1 MTPLLPEVEVLRRDL
16 EREVVGRRVKE
27 AEVRPGSNA
36 MKIIRHHG
44 RRKDFQ
50 ELLTGARIDRA
61 GRKGTHLVLELDNGH
76 ALVIYPGPAGQLLK
90 TSASDGLGPHTHV
103 VIGFTIGGQ
112 LRYIDPQKSGE
123 IYVLPLDE
131 VKTVGCNGAIDP
143 FESPLTWQRF
153 SLLLSQRD
161 QPLKD
166 LLMDES
172 FVCGLGD
179 IYSDEILWAAGLRHG
194 HLSNKLSSQ
203 DVRRLYRGLSETLQE
218 ALKARGTT
226 SPGSHSWVD
235 LQGIPGS
242 YQLELKVYG
251 RADKPCRRCRHL
263 VVREKIDRVYAYF
276 CPQCQA

>member
-1 MTPLLPEVEVLRRDL
+1 MLPEVEVLRRDL

-27 AEVRPGSNA
+27 AEVRPSSNA

-50 ELLTGARIDRA
+50 DLLTGARIDRA

-76 ALVIYPGPAGQLLK
+76 ALVIHPGPAGQLLK
-90 TSASDGLGPHTHV
+90 TSASDDLSPHTHV

-112 LRYIDPQKSGE
+112 LRYIDPRKSGE
-123 IYVLPLDE
+123 VYVLPLEDI
-131 VKTVGCNGAIDP
+131 KTVGCNGAIDP

-153 SLLLSQRD
+153 SLLLSQRE
-161 QPLKD
+161 QRLKD

-172 FVCGLGD
+172 FICGLGD

-218 ALKARGTT
+218 ALKARGT
-226 SPGSHSWVD
+226 SSAGGHSWVD
-235 LQGIPGS
+235 LQGVPGT
-242 YQLELKVYG
+242 YQLELKVYE
-251 RADKPCRRCRHL
+251 RADEPCRRCRHL
-263 VVREKIDRVYAYF
+263 VVREKIDGGYAYF

>member
-1 MTPLLPEVEVLRRDL
+1 MLPEVEVLRRDL

-27 AEVRPGSNA
+27 AEVRPSSNA

-50 ELLTGARIDRA
+50 DLLTGARIDRA
-61 GRKGTHLVLELDNGH
+61 GRIGTHLVLELDNGH
-76 ALVIYPGPAGQLLK
+76 ALVIHPGPAGQLLK

-112 LRYIDPQKSGE
+112 LRYIDPEKSGE
-123 IYVLPLDE
+123 IYVLPVDE
-131 VKTVGCNGAIDP
+131 LKTVGSNGAIDP

-153 SLLLSQRD
+153 SLLLSQRE

-172 FVCGLGD
+172 FICGLGD

-203 DVRRLYRGLSETLQE
+203 DVRRLYRGLSETLQD
-218 ALKARGTT
+218 ALKARGT
-226 SPGSHSWVD
+226 SSAGGGSWVD
-235 LQGIPGS
+235 LQGVPGT
-242 YQLELKVYG
+242 YQLELKVYERDG
-251 RADKPCRRCRHL
+251 EPCRRCRHG
-263 VVREKIDRVYAYF
+263 VVREKIDGGHAYF
-276 CPQCQA
+276 CPQCQT